1 MKTKLVFTIILFLL
15 IFNQARAQQDTIRSF
30 DDLKERVTA
39 NSMTL
44 KRADFRLTQAKK
56 EKLVAIYGLIDPA
69 GNLSGAYTNN
79 TRLPVNLIPSEILG
93 GQPGTFQEV
102 RFGVQYVT
110 NLNAY
115 AELKLINLQGWENL
129 QLSKINIQVNETDGR
144 IGLKNL
150 LENVAVVYYNILH
163 LQEQHKAF
171 RQNLLSADTLYS
183 FTRNKYN
190 NGLATIQDLN
200 DSEVN
205 RLNVAESIKQ
215 IDYQL
220 SQQYVALKLLCDFPE
235 SEGIAIKQE
244 SLAYDQAAKTEI
256 ATNTLLAQNA
266 SEKLRLSKSNLKLA
280 KYSIAPSLSVFGS
293 LQDQQFNTRARLFDN
308 NVSWSASNYIGVKL
322 SIPIPGGQFFRQTTR
337 ARYDYLIAK
346 TYAEQMNLQ
355 VSLNTKQLLLDREK
369 TLSQLNSN
377 FRIYNLRMET
387 YRKNLL
393 NYREG
398 LIGIEQTINSFN
410 AMIASHYS
418 YISSV
423 VNLLMVEEKI
433 NINNKIN

>member
-1 MKTKLVFTIILFLL
+1 MKTKQLIACIFFLL
-15 IFNQARAQQDTIRSF
+15 IFYQAKAQHDTIRFF
-30 DDLKERVTA
+30 DDLKDRVTA

-44 KRADFRLTQAKK
+44 KRADFNLSQAKK
-56 EKLVAIYGLIDPA
+56 EKLAAIYGLIDPT
-69 GNLSGAYTNN
+69 GNFSGAYTNN

-115 AELKLINLQGWENL
+115 AELKLINFQGWENL
-129 QLSKINIQVNETDGR
+129 QLSKINIQVNETDSR
-144 IGLKNL
+144 ISLKNL
-150 LENVAVVYYNILH
+150 LENIAVVYYNILN
-163 LQEQHKAF
+163 LQEQHKTF

-183 FTRNKYN
+183 FTLNRYN
-190 NGLATIQDLN
+190 NGLATVQDLN

-205 RLNVAESIKQ
+205 RLNVEESVKQ

-235 SEGIAIKQE
+235 SDGIAIKQE
-244 SLAYDQAAKTEI
+244 SLGYDSSRKTEI
-256 ATNTLLAQNA
+256 ATNTLMAQNA

-280 KYSIAPSLSVFGS
+280 KYAVAPSLSVFGS
-293 LQDQQFNTRARLFDN
+293 LQDQQYNTRARIFDN
-308 NVSWSASNYIGVKL
+308 TVNWSASNYVGVKL
-322 SIPIPGGQFFRQTTR
+322 SIPIPGGQFFKQTTK

-346 TYAEQMNLQ
+346 NYAEQMNLQ
-355 VSLNTKQLLLDREK
+355 VSLNSKQLLLDREK
-369 TLSQLNSN
+369 TLSQLNNN
-377 FRIYNLRMET
+377 FRIYTLRKET
-387 YRKNLL
+387 YQKNLL
-393 NYREG
+393 NYKEG

-410 AMIASHYS
+410 AMIGSQYS
-418 YISSV
+418 YISSIL
-423 VNLLMVEEKI
+423 NLLMVEEKI